1 MAAHRRSGYK
11 PQRTNREVI
20 MTPPTQ
26 VKQAAVLGAGT
37 IGASWAAWF
46 LSRGIAVRIWD
57 PRPEAEASV
66 RRYVADA
73 WPAMARLGMEAGAS
87 PDAWRFC
94 ATPEDAVGGA
104 DFVQENA
111 PERLPVKRDLF
122 ARIDTVLR
130 PDAVLASSTSGL
142 IMSEMQAGF
151 RSASR
156 FAVGHPFN
164 PPHLIPLV
172 EVVAGRDTSPETV
185 AWCLEF
191 YRHIGKRPI
200 HIRKEAAGHLANR
213 LQAALWREA
222 VSAVVTGLAS
232 VEDVDTAISAGPG
245 LRWAAMGPH
254 MTFHLGGGEGGIEHM
269 LAQFTPAFES
279 WWATMSTPDLSDAAC
294 RQIIDGVKA
303 EAGGRTLAQLAAER
317 DAILLPL
324 LELVAK
330 RG

>member
-1 MAAHRRSGYK
+1 
-11 PQRTNREVI
+11 
-20 MTPPTQ
+20 MTQPTQ
-26 VKQAAVLGAGT
+26 VKRAAILGAGT

-46 LSRGIAVRIWD
+46 LSRGIAVDVWD
-57 PRPEAEASV
+57 PRPEAQDYV
-66 RRYVADA
+66 RRYVADT
-73 WPAMARLGMEAGAS
+73 WPAMSRLGMTDGAH
-87 PDAWRFC
+87 PDAWQFH
-94 ATPEDAVGGA
+94 ATPENAVAAA

-111 PERLPVKRDLF
+111 PERLPLKRDLF

-130 PDAVLASSTSGL
+130 ADAVLASSTSGL
-142 IMSEMQAGF
+142 IMSDMQAGF
-151 RSASR
+151 RSAPR

-172 EVVAGRDTSPETV
+172 EVVAGRETSPETV
-185 AWCLEF
+185 AWCLAF
-191 YRHIGKRPI
+191 YKHIGKKPI

-254 MTFHLGGGEGGIEHM
+254 MTFHLGGGEGGIEHL
-269 LAQFTPAFES
+269 LAQFKPVFES
-279 WWATMSTPDLSDAAC
+279 WWATMSTPELSDDAC

-303 EAGGRTLAQLAAER
+303 EANGRSLSELAAER

-324 LELVAK
+324 LELVG
-330 RG
+330 RQT